1 MSACVARARGVSKRF
16 GPLVALHPL
25 DFELAAGETVAV
37 LGPNG
42 AGKSTLLRLLAGL
55 ARPSRGEIELAGA
68 RERVGRRSLVGLVA
82 HATFLYPALSAREN
96 LELAAR
102 LYGVASP
109 KARAAELVEQHE
121 LAPVAD
127 RLAGA
132 LSRGWAQRVAIAR
145 ALVHEPRILL
155 LDEPF
160 TGLDSRASGVLGER
174 LARQRSAA
182 RSGLLV
188 THDLERAA
196 ALCDRALVLVRG
208 RAGWLSPEDLRS
220 PARVERAYLELVA
233 RLDALA

>member
-1 MSACVARARGVSKRF
+1 VTECVASARGVSKRF

-25 DFELAAGETVAV
+25 DLELHAGETVGV

-42 AGKSTLLRLLAGL
+42 AGKSTLLRILAGL
-55 ARPSRGEIELAGA
+55 TRPSRGEIELAGA
-68 RERVGRRSLVGLVA
+68 RSRVARRGLVGLVA
-82 HATFLYPALSAREN
+82 HATFLYPSLTAREN
-96 LELAAR
+96 LELAGR
-102 LYGVASP
+102 LYAVP
-109 KARAAELVEQHE
+109 KPRDRAVELVHQHE

-145 ALVHEPRILL
+145 ALVHDPPILL

-160 TGLDSRASGVLGER
+160 TGLDSHASTVLAER
-174 LARQRSAA
+174 LGAQRSAA

-188 THDLERAA
+188 THDLDRAA

-208 RAGWLSPEDLRS
+208 RAGWLEREDLGGT
-220 PARVERAYLELVA
+220 RVERAYLDLVS
-233 RLDALA
+233 RLDSPA